1 MLVVDDI
8 CAHYDRYQALY
19 DVSFKLK
26 ENDIIG
32 IYGPNGHG
40 KSTLLKTICGILKPS
55 SGTIRLNGIEIER
68 KEIKEIVELGL
79 VYIPENRNLFS
90 EMNVIDNLYLG
101 AFNKPARKEIKKN
114 LELVFYLFPRLKERQ
129 KQIVSTMSGGEARM
143 LTIGR
148 GLMSNATILAIDE
161 PSIGL
166 SPILRKDVFN
176 KIAEINKKGKSVIL
190 VEQNV
195 NETRG
200 LASIAL
206 LLEDGKIILHGDEKE
221 VFNDMHFK
229 SIMLGL

>member
-1 MLVVDDI
+1 MLVVDNI
-8 CAHYDRYQALY
+8 CSHYGRYQALY

-40 KSTLLKTICGILKPS
+40 KSTLLKTICGIIKPS
-55 SGTIRLNGIEIER
+55 SGTVRLNGIEIGK

-90 EMNVIDNLYLG
+90 QMSVIDNLYLG
-101 AFNKPARKEIKKN
+101 AFNKYARKKIKKN
-114 LELVFYLFPRLKERQ
+114 IELVFYLFPKLKERQ
-129 KQIVSTMSGGEARM
+129 KQIVNTMSGGEARM

-148 GLMSNATILAIDE
+148 GLMSNAKILAIDE

-176 KIAEINKKGKSVIL
+176 KITEINKKGKSVIL

-206 LLEDGKIILHGDEKE
+206 LIEDGKILIKGNEKE
-221 VFNDMHFK
+221 VFNDKHFK

>member
-1 MLVVDDI
+1 MLVVDNI
-8 CAHYDRYQALY
+8 CAKYDRYQALY

-26 ENDIIG
+26 EKDIIG

-79 VYIPENRNLFS
+79 VYIPENRNLFP
-90 EMNVIDNLYLG
+90 EMNVIENLYLG
-101 AFNKPARKEIKKN
+101 AFNKSARKGIKKN

-148 GLMSNATILAIDE
+148 GLMSNAEILAIDE

-176 KIAEINKKGKSVIL
+176 KIAEINQKGKSVIL

-195 NETRG
+195 NEARG

-206 LLEDGKIILHGDEKE
+206 LLEDGKIILQGEEKE